1 MTNRINNYQATLDFI
16 KIFDMFTVLPELY
29 RSDMLVENKDTA
41 RLRYNLIHEE
51 ITELEDALKAQDF
64 IEVIDALTDIL
75 YVVYGAG
82 ATFGIDLQK
91 SFVQYCLNE
100 KILNCNIENGTHFEN
115 IIGGGTKI
123 KLSHIMKN
131 CFNNKGDMEYVNS
144 IVSYMKVG
152 LEELENILIKNISPN
167 KLESSLHYINYLVYN
182 LGKYLK
188 IDLDKSFDIV
198 HNSNM
203 SKVCS
208 SHSEA
213 EDTVE
218 WYKNNESRYDSPKL
232 FESKNFPGKYLVRNE
247 STGKALK
254 SINYTPANFDCILNT

>member
-29 RSDMLVENKDTA
+29 SPEMLNENNDTA
-41 RLRYNLIHEE
+41 TLRYNLIHEE
-51 ITELEDALKAQDF
+51 VTELEDALKAHDF
-64 IEVIDALTDIL
+64 VEVIDALTDIL

-115 IIGGGTKI
+115 IMGGGTKI
-123 KLSHIMKN
+123 KLSPIMKN
-131 CFNNKGDMEYVNS
+131 CFNNEHDMEYINS

-152 LEELENILIKNISPN
+152 LATLQNILIKNINPH
-167 KLESSLHYINYLVYN
+167 KLEASLHNINYYVYN

-188 IDLDKSFDIV
+188 IDLDKCFDIV
-198 HNSNM
+198 HSSNM
-203 SKVCS
+203 SKVCNS
-208 SHSEA
+208 LSEA
-213 EDTVE
+213 EETVE
-218 WYKNNESRYDSPKL
+218 WYKNNETRYDSPKL
-232 FESKNFPGKYLVRNE
+232 FESRNFPGKYLVRNE